1 MGEVVEAALINLL
14 SELICRV
21 DRVDILQHA
30 IDDSEEFLAH
40 LNIFVAV
47 IDITASPGSGSF
59 AFQFLRES
67 SPLCSNVLTVPS
79 SSISM
84 LLS

>member
-47 IDITASPGSGSF
+47 IDRLSLLHIFSTC
-59 AFQFLRES
+59 
-67 SPLCSNVLTVPS
+67 LCSLN
-79 SSISM
+79 IG
-84 LLS
+84 